1 MTTTTTERSALV
13 RRKSHRIVAEDV
25 GFRTKLLEIAAGLP
39 DVIAMGRGDPDFH
52 TPAHIVAAAQKAIAN
67 NEHHYTHAA
76 GILPLRQAIAEKL
89 ARENGLDYTSDEIIV
104 TAGAQEAVM
113 LCMLA
118 LLDEGDEVLLPS
130 PRFMSYDSAV
140 TMCGGVVVSV
150 PSDEASDFA
159 MVPSEI
165 EKLITERTKVLV
177 LVTPGNPTGA
187 VTPPAMIREIA
198 EIAKRHDLIV
208 ISDEIYEKLIWDG
221 QEHLSIATLPG
232 MRERTITLNGFSKS
246 YAMTGWRVGYL
257 AAPAAFTRMLIEPRH
272 TLSINAATPSQFA
285 ALAALTGPQDAV
297 AAMVEEYR
305 ERRAATMAGL
315 DAMGLT
321 YGFPGGAF
329 YIYVNTSSTGMGG
342 EAFCLHLLREG
353 RVMIQP
359 GTMFGDAS
367 DRYIRIGYL
376 QPLPR
381 ILEALE
387 RMKDVIAR
395 LPR

>member
-1 MTTTTTERSALV
+1 MTTTTPERPPLI

-52 TPAHIVAAAQKAIAN
+52 TPAHIVAAAQAAIAN

-76 GILPLRQAIAEKL
+76 GILPLRQAIADKL
-89 ARENGLDYTSDEIIV
+89 ARENGLEYTADEVLV

-113 LCMLA
+113 VCMLA
-118 LLDEGDEVLLPS
+118 LLDDGDEVLLPT

-140 TMCGGVVVSV
+140 TMCGGVPVSV
-150 PSDEASDFA
+150 PSDEATDFA

-165 EKLITERTKVLV
+165 EKCITDRTKVLV

-232 MRERTITLNGFSKS
+232 MRERTITINGFSKS

-257 AAPAAFTRMLIEPRH
+257 AAPAAFARMLIEPRH
-272 TLSINAATPSQFA
+272 TLSINAATPSQHA

-297 AAMVEEYR
+297 GAMVEEYR

-367 DRYIRIGYL
+367 DDYIRIGYL